1 MEHLVTFKTAE
12 GRDGHHIAGGLEDAL
27 RFVERLHNAE
37 EASGIRLHRMQEI
50 PIEFKTYVK
59 VEVRGGES
67 NAADAPTDEEV
78 TEEPAAQAMV
88 AGTAIAADGDGLDHP
103 SRRLFSRS

>member
-1 MEHLVTFKTAE
+1 MEHLVTFRTAE

-27 RFVERLHNAE
+27 RFVERLHNSE
-37 EASGIRLHRMQEI
+37 EASGIRLHRMQEV

-59 VEVRGGES
+59 VEVRGEAS
-67 NAADAPTDEEV
+67 PADPPADDEPG
-78 TEEPAAQAMV
+78 EEPAPALIAST
-88 AGTAIAADGDGLDHP
+88 AGADSELLDGP